1 MRPHS
6 KSQMKYLLRQARVGG
21 AASGARRM
29 AAQLGEGFAAIAGS
43 RYLLTLAAYLL
54 LSTATSSLLYFLKA
68 AVLAEAAPDAGGRM
82 ALVAAINSASASII
96 AVLQV
101 PAPSRNSGPLVCQH
115 CIYGLGCVRA
125 ARRRTNAHQISAGW
139 SCWRAPVRRHCC
151 SAGAHLGFDGVLWSF
166 ASALW

>member
-1 MRPHS
+1 M
-6 KSQMKYLLRQARVGG
+6 QARVSG

-82 ALVAAINSASASII
+82 ALVAAINSASAGII

-101 PAPSRNSGPLVCQH
+101 Q
-115 CIYGLGCVRA
+115 
-125 ARRRTNAHQISAGW
+125 
-139 SCWRAPVRRHCC
+139 
-151 SAGAHLGFDGVLWSF
+151 
-166 ASALW
+166 ALSDNVALSL

>member
-1 MRPHS
+1 M
-6 KSQMKYLLRQARVGG
+6 QARVSG

-68 AVLAEAAPDAGGRM
+68 AVLAEAAPDSGGRM
-82 ALVAAINSASASII
+82 ALVAAINSASAGII

-101 PAPSRNSGPLVCQH
+101 Q
-115 CIYGLGCVRA
+115 
-125 ARRRTNAHQISAGW
+125 
-139 SCWRAPVRRHCC
+139 
-151 SAGAHLGFDGVLWSF
+151 
-166 ASALW
+166 ALPDNVALSL